1 MTLKFLEFD
10 NSSIVKLK
18 RMNLDLMIRLG
29 SKILK
34 EKYLNVQEMVLLFSS
49 PW

>member
-1 MTLKFLEFD
+1 MTLNFFLEFD

-29 SKILK
+29 SKNIK
-34 EKYLNVQEMVLLFSS
+34 RKNT
-49 PW
+49 